1 MTATLRSLLAGETT
15 PGLFE
20 WRGNAS
26 LDIGA
31 EARSAGDWVVRELD
45 TEQVRNSAELY
56 DQIASSWDLPAWFG
70 RNLDALW
77 DVLGDLAASPLLV
90 VWTGYGDLADADPEL
105 AQTVLELLRDASTQ
119 ARAIAVVVRDAPA
132 LIGLDALL

>member
-1 MTATLRSLLAGETT
+1 MTALLRSVLSGDTT

-20 WRGNAS
+20 WRGDAAT
-26 LDIGA
+26 DIAGA
-31 EARSAGDWVVRELD
+31 GRSAGWVVREID
-45 TEQVRNSAELY
+45 TREAHDSAEMY
-56 DQIASSWDLPAWFG
+56 DQIAAAWELPAWFG

-77 DVLGDLAASPLLV
+77 DVLGDLAVAPLLV
-90 VWTGYGDLADADPEL
+90 VWTGYGDLADVDPQL

-119 ARAIAVVVRDAPA
+119 AQAIAVVVLQAPA